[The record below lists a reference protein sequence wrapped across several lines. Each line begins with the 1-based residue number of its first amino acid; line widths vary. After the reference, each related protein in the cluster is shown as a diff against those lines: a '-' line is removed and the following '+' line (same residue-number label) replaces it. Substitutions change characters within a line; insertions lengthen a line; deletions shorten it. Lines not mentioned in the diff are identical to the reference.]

1 MAVKNSG
8 RLALAGVLAALAL
21 VLLLLTAT
29 PVATVGTAAL
39 AAVCGIPV
47 VVELGRKAGLVHYA
61 AVSLLA
67 LLIVPAIEG
76 KTMYIAFFGYYTVL
90 KAWLEQKNLPR
101 LTEWIIKV
109 AVFVTALGGGGAAIW
124 FIARPALPE
133 WLALWMLPVAAVG
146 LCALFVVYDWCL
158 TGLAGLYSGRV
169 QTQLRRLFRF

>member
-8 RLALAGVLAALAL
+8 RLALTGVMTALAL

-90 KAWLEQKNLPR
+90 KAWLEQKSLPHPA
-101 LTEWIIKV
+101 EWAIKLV
-109 AVFVTALGGGGAAIW
+109 VFIAALGAGSAAVW
-124 FIARPALPE
+124 FISRPALPD
-133 WLALWMLPVAAVG
+133 WFTLWMLPVATVG
-146 LCALFVVYDWCL
+146 LCALFLVYDRCL
-158 TGLAGLYSGRV
+158 TGLVSLYNARLRP
-169 QTQLRRLFRF
+169 QLQRLFRF